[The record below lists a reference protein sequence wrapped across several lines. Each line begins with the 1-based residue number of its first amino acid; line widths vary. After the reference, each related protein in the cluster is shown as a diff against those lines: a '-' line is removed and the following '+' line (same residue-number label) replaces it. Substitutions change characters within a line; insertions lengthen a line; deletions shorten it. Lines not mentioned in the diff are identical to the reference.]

1 VIVGIDAT
9 PAVRTQLTGTEIYAR
24 SIIDALATIRG
35 TRTMRLYANAVEAPA
50 WLPAGIEWR
59 GIPFPRLWTHWR
71 LRQALR
77 RERPAR
83 GGAAKTQTGVIL
95 IDSSVWIDHFRS
107 ESPSLGTLDLAE
119 VITHPFVIGELACGT
134 LRHRRDVLHLFSRLP
149 QATIASHEEVLLFI
163 EERRLMGKG
172 IGYIDAHLLTAVSL
186 TEGARLWTHDKHLA
200 ALAADLHLGL
210 SRN

>member
-1 VIVGIDAT
+1 
-9 PAVRTQLTGTEIYAR
+9 
-24 SIIDALATIRG
+24 
-35 TRTMRLYANAVEAPA
+35 M
-50 WLPAGIEWR
+50 
-59 GIPFPRLWTHWR
+59 
-71 LRQALR
+71 
-77 RERPAR
+77 
-83 GGAAKTQTGVIL
+83 IL

-134 LRHRRDVLHLFSRLP
+134 LRHRREVLHLFSRLP

-172 IGYIDAHLLTAVSL
+172 IGYIDAHLLAAVSL

-200 ALAADLHLGL
+200 ALAADLHLDL

>member
-1 VIVGIDAT
+1 
-9 PAVRTQLTGTEIYAR
+9 
-24 SIIDALATIRG
+24 
-35 TRTMRLYANAVEAPA
+35 
-50 WLPAGIEWR
+50 
-59 GIPFPRLWTHWR
+59 
-71 LRQALR
+71 
-77 RERPAR
+77 
-83 GGAAKTQTGVIL
+83 VIL

-134 LRHRRDVLHLFSRLP
+134 LRHRREVHLFSRLP

-172 IGYIDAHLLTAVSL
+172 IGYIDAHLLAAVSL

-200 ALAADLHLGL
+200 ALAADLHLDL